1 MPQNLLGFNSTYLG
15 LDHTIKEFEKST
27 VTPDHSVHKCKLK
40 YRKKKRKKNE
50 GEEKR
55 PHGI

>member
-1 MPQNLLGFNSTYLG
+1 MG

-27 VTPDHSVHKCKLK
+27 VTPDHSVHKCKLN
-40 YRKKKRKKNE
+40 YRKKRKKNE

-55 PHGI
+55 PRGI